1 MDAQQ
6 QQTEGTEPTQTTVSQ
21 AAAWHSVEQSGTEP
35 AQAGTHIAEMS
46 SKRTAVLKQPAFW
59 RRMRQK
65 ILPETTWLA
74 ELMREA
80 GPHFGGQTPR
90 RWVRHLNSSNAHIR
104 QEARRAYH
112 SLPPPA
118 RCVLTA
124 SAYIRA
130 IEFINNAGFITGAL
144 VVIGVIASAIM
155 GGIAGAITG
164 IILTALLAG
173 VMTNHIR
180 TERLPT
186 LAKDLLDGAQ
196 DARLIPFLA
205 LRLMFIRSGS
215 KLGISFAGRNLRN
228 ALVRLLPLAQQ
239 ADAAEWTGAHW
250 NSLLRCLRKPY
261 ADIELTEAVLQ
272 TMARV
277 GNEEAYR
284 AIQQMGL
291 EPSVEERLATRKKR
305 AARVAN
311 QQLLSQVKQEC
322 LPVLAA
328 RLNEQRQAQT
338 LLRPSG
344 AAFLTASG
352 SDVLLRPAQAYVGE
366 TPAEQLLR
374 PQSRE

>member
-1 MDAQQ
+1 M
-6 QQTEGTEPTQTTVSQ
+6 EPQ
-21 AAAWHSVEQSGTEP
+21 AAAWQASEQNGAEL
-35 AQAGTHIAEMS
+35 AQAGAQIGEES
-46 SKRTAVLKQPAFW
+46 GKRAAVLKQHTFL

-65 ILPETTWLA
+65 MLPETTWTA
-74 ELMREA
+74 ELCREA
-80 GPHFGGQTPR
+80 MPHLGGQTPR
-90 RWVRHLNSSNAHIR
+90 QWLRRLNSSNAHIR

-124 SAYIRA
+124 STYIKA

-144 VVIGVIASAIM
+144 AVIGVIASAVM
-155 GGIAGAITG
+155 GGIAGGITG

-173 VMTNHIR
+173 VMTSHIR

-205 LRLMFIRSGS
+205 LRLMFIRNSS
-215 KLGISFAGRNLRN
+215 KLAISFAGRNLRN
-228 ALVRLLPLAQQ
+228 ALVRLLPLVQQ
-239 ADAAEWTGAHW
+239 ADAAEWTGTHW

-261 ADIELTEAVLQ
+261 IDIELTEAVLQ
-272 TMARV
+272 AMARV

-291 EPSVEERLATRKKR
+291 EPSVEERLTTGKKR

-311 QQLLSQVKQEC
+311 QQLLTQVKQDC
-322 LPVLAA
+322 LPVLEA
-328 RLNEQRQAQT
+328 RLSEQRQAQT

-344 AAFLTASG
+344 AAFVAASG
-352 SDVLLRPAQAYVGE
+352 SDVLLRPAQAYVSE